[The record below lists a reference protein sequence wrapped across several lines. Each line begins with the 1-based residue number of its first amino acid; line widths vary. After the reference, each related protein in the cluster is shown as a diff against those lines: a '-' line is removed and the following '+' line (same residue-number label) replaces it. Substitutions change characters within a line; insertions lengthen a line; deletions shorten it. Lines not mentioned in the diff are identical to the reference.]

1 MDEEELEQPKKINL
15 GSFFERVDGLEKKA
29 NSALSQANSNLGV
42 ITNHK
47 TIINNLSISIEAMQT
62 KIRDIAN
69 YIIIEKKFEKD
80 LAEDRRLEE
89 QDAEQKRQMIQR
101 NADKIQ
107 PGGDQKK
114 VTPSEETTGGGG
126 GFFGGLLKLL
136 AIGGIAALALKL
148 APLLVPTLLGLMGA
162 GITALA
168 GIAFTKLLPKIFD
181 KVGKIFNGLK
191 ENIGKQLNRMKESI
205 GKLGKNIVEGAKRGV
220 GGVADFLTGGIFD
233 FDKKGD
239 SESDKISPSGM
250 MFRAGKEIV
259 GDVKERGFGG
269 VVGGVGDF
277 LTGGVFDFDKKGE
290 SATDKVSPLGMSMKV
305 GKALFEPLE
314 EKEEKRLITVNYN
327 EKLKNAL
334 KKREEYKESG
344 DTSRVAGIS
353 RKIEFYE
360 EKLKRGIVQEQVL
373 ATVKPSDNPL
383 KRIIGGISDRVE
395 NVKQAIVGGNENN
408 NNQSTMVQASKP
420 QVSDAEI
427 KLTQAPMPFIRTIEN
442 QYLSISPRNNKLPP
456 EIARM
461 IQ

>member
-29 NSALSQANSNLGV
+29 DSALSQANSNLGV
-42 ITNHK
+42 INNHK

-101 NADKIQ
+101 NDKVQ

-136 AIGGIAALALKL
+136 AVGGLAALALKL

-162 GITALA
+162 GITVLA
-168 GIAFTKLLPKIFD
+168 GLAFTKLLPKIFD
-181 KVGKIFNGLK
+181 KVG
-191 ENIGKQLNRMKESI
+191 NIITGIKDSIGNQLNKMKESI
-205 GKLGKNIVEGAKRGV
+205 GKLGKNIVEGTKRTV
-220 GGVADFLTGGIFD
+220 GGVADFFTGGIFD

-259 GDVKERGFGG
+259 GDVKERGFSG

-327 EKLKNAL
+327 EKLKEAEAR
-334 KKREEYKESG
+334 KAEYIKSG
-344 DTSRVAGIS
+344 ETSKLRGVDE
-353 RKIEFYE
+353 KIEYYQ
-360 EKLKRGIVQEQVL
+360 EKLERGIVQEQVL
-373 ATVKPSDNPL
+373 ATVKPSENPL

-420 QVSDAEI
+420 QVSDAQI

-442 QYLSISPRNNKLPP
+442 QYLSISPKNNKLPP

>member
-42 ITNHK
+42 INNHK

-89 QDAEQKRQMIQR
+89 QDAEQKRQMIER
-101 NADKIQ
+101 SDKIQ
-107 PGGDQKK
+107 PGGEQKK
-114 VTPSEETTGGGG
+114 VTPSEEKTGGGG

-136 AIGGIAALALKL
+136 AVGGLAAFALKL

-162 GITALA
+162 GITVLA
-168 GIAFTKLLPKIFD
+168 GLAFTKLLPKIFD
-181 KVGKIFNGLK
+181 KVG
-191 ENIGKQLNRMKESI
+191 NIITGIKDSIGNQLNKMKESI
-205 GKLGKNIVEGAKRGV
+205 GKLGKNIVEGTKRTV

-259 GDVKERGFGG
+259 GDVKERGFSG

-290 SATDKVSPLGMSMKV
+290 SATDKVSPLGMTMKV

-314 EKEEKRLITVNYN
+314 EKEEKRLITVNYA
-327 EKLKNAL
+327 EKLDDAL
-334 KKREEYKESG
+334 KRREGYEESG
-344 DTSRVAGIS
+344 DIKRVEGVT
-353 RKIEFYE
+353 RKIEFYQ
-360 EKLKRGIVQEQVL
+360 EKLKRGIVEEQVL
-373 ATVKPSDNPL
+373 ATVKPSENPL

-395 NVKQAIVGGNENN
+395 NVKQAIVGDNENN
-408 NNQSTMVQASKP
+408 DNQSTMVQASKP
-420 QVSDAEI
+420 QVSDAQI

-442 QYLSISPRNNKLPP
+442 QYLSISPKNNKLPP

>member
-101 NADKIQ
+101 NADKVQ

-168 GIAFTKLLPKIFD
+168 GLAFTKLLPKIFD
-181 KVGKIFNGLK
+181 KVG
-191 ENIGKQLNRMKESI
+191 NIITGIKDSIGNQLNKMKESI
-205 GKLGKNIVEGAKRGV
+205 GKLGKNIVEGTKRGV

-239 SESDKISPSGM
+239 SESDKISPTGM

-277 LTGGVFDFDKKGE
+277 LTGGVFDFDKKGK
-290 SATDKVSPLGMSMKV
+290 SDTDKVSPLGMSMKV

-327 EKLKNAL
+327 EKLKDAL
-334 KKREEYKESG
+334 KRREEYEESG
-344 DTSRVAGIS
+344 DIKRVEGVT

-420 QVSDAEI
+420 QVSAAEI

>member
-42 ITNHK
+42 INNHK

-69 YIIIEKKFEKD
+69 YIIIEKKVEKD

-89 QDAEQKRQMIQR
+89 QDAEQKRQMIER
-101 NADKIQ
+101 SDKIQ
-107 PGGDQKK
+107 PGGEQKK
-114 VTPSEETTGGGG
+114 VTPSEEKTGGGG

-136 AIGGIAALALKL
+136 AVGGLAAFALKL

-162 GITALA
+162 GITVLA
-168 GIAFTKLLPKIFD
+168 GLAFTKLLPKIFD
-181 KVGKIFNGLK
+181 KVG
-191 ENIGKQLNRMKESI
+191 NIITGIKDSIGNQLNKMKESI
-205 GKLGKNIVEGAKRGV
+205 GKLGKNIVEGTKSTV
-220 GGVADFLTGGIFD
+220 GGVGDFLTGGIFD

-259 GDVKERGFGG
+259 GDVKERGFSG

-290 SATDKVSPLGMSMKV
+290 SATDKVSPLGMTMKV

-314 EKEEKRLITVNYN
+314 EKEEKRLITVNYA
-327 EKLKNAL
+327 EKLDDAL
-334 KKREEYKESG
+334 KRREGYEESG
-344 DTSRVAGIS
+344 DIKRVEGVT
-353 RKIEFYE
+353 RKIEFYQ
-360 EKLKRGIVQEQVL
+360 EKLKRGIVEEQVL
-373 ATVKPSDNPL
+373 ATVKPSENPL

-395 NVKQAIVGGNENN
+395 NVKQAIVGDNENN
-408 NNQSTMVQASKP
+408 DNQSTMVQASKP
-420 QVSDAEI
+420 QVSDAQI

-442 QYLSISPRNNKLPP
+442 QYLSISPKNNKLPP

>member
-101 NADKIQ
+101 NDKVQ

-205 GKLGKNIVEGAKRGV
+205 GKLGKNIVEGTKRGV

-314 EKEEKRLITVNYN
+314 EKEEKRLVTVNYK
-327 EKLKNAL
+327 EKLKAAEARRDEYIKSGETSKL
-334 KKREEYKESG
+334 QGVEEY
-344 DTSRVAGIS
+344 
-353 RKIEFYE
+353 IEFYE

-373 ATVKPSDNPL
+373 ATVKPSENPL

-420 QVSDAEI
+420 QVSAAEI

>member
-42 ITNHK
+42 INNHK

-69 YIIIEKKFEKD
+69 YIIIEKKVEKD

-89 QDAEQKRQMIQR
+89 QDAEQKRQMIER
-101 NADKIQ
+101 SDKIQ
-107 PGGDQKK
+107 PGGEQKK
-114 VTPSEETTGGGG
+114 VTPSEEKTGGGG

-136 AIGGIAALALKL
+136 AVGGLAAFALKL

-162 GITALA
+162 GITVLA
-168 GIAFTKLLPKIFD
+168 GLAFTKLLPKIFD
-181 KVGKIFNGLK
+181 KVG
-191 ENIGKQLNRMKESI
+191 NIITGIKDSIGNQLNKMKESI
-205 GKLGKNIVEGAKRGV
+205 GKLGKNIVEGTKRTV

-259 GDVKERGFGG
+259 GDVKERGFSG

-290 SATDKVSPLGMSMKV
+290 SATDKVSPLGMTMKV

-314 EKEEKRLITVNYN
+314 EKEEKRLITVNYA
-327 EKLKNAL
+327 EKLDDAL
-334 KKREEYKESG
+334 KRREGYEESG
-344 DTSRVAGIS
+344 DIKRVEGVT
-353 RKIEFYE
+353 RKIEFYQ
-360 EKLKRGIVQEQVL
+360 EKLKRGIVEEQVL
-373 ATVKPSDNPL
+373 ATVKPSENPL

-408 NNQSTMVQASKP
+408 SNQSTMVQASKP
-420 QVSDAEI
+420 QVSAAEI

>member
-42 ITNHK
+42 INNHK

-101 NADKIQ
+101 NDKVQ

-181 KVGKIFNGLK
+181 KVGKIITGIK
-191 ENIGKQLNRMKESI
+191 DSIGNQLNKMKESI
-205 GKLGKNIVEGAKRGV
+205 GKLGKNIVEGTKRGV

-239 SESDKISPSGM
+239 SESDKISPTGM

-277 LTGGVFDFDKKGE
+277 LTGGVFDFDKKGK
-290 SATDKVSPLGMSMKV
+290 SATDRVSPLGMSMKV

-314 EKEEKRLITVNYN
+314 EKEEKRLVTVNYK
-327 EKLKNAL
+327 EKLKAAEARRDEYIKSGETSKL
-334 KKREEYKESG
+334 QGVEEY
-344 DTSRVAGIS
+344 
-353 RKIEFYE
+353 IEYYQ

>member
-29 NSALSQANSNLGV
+29 DSALSQANSNLGV
-42 ITNHK
+42 INNHK

-101 NADKIQ
+101 NDKVQ

-136 AIGGIAALALKL
+136 AVGGLAGLALSL
-148 APLLVPTLLGLMGA
+148 APLLVPTLLGLMKV
-162 GITALA
+162 GIIGLA
-168 GIAFTKLLPKIFD
+168 GFAFTKLLPKIFD
-181 KVGKIFNGLK
+181 KVGDIFNGLK

-205 GKLGKNIVEGAKRGV
+205 GKLGKNIVEGTKRTV

-239 SESDKISPSGM
+239 SESDKLSPTGA

-259 GDVKERGFGG
+259 GDVKERGISG

-290 SATDKVSPLGMSMKV
+290 SATDKVSPLGMTMKV

-327 EKLKNAL
+327 EKLKEAEAR
-334 KKREEYKESG
+334 KAEYIKSG
-344 DTSRVAGIS
+344 ETSKLRGVDE
-353 RKIEFYE
+353 KIEYYQ
-360 EKLKRGIVQEQVL
+360 EKLERGIVQEQVL
-373 ATVKPSDNPL
+373 ATVKPSENPL

-420 QVSDAEI
+420 QVSDAQI

-442 QYLSISPRNNKLPP
+442 QYLSISPKNNKLPP

>member
-42 ITNHK
+42 INNHK

-69 YIIIEKKFEKD
+69 YIIIEKKVEKD

-89 QDAEQKRQMIQR
+89 QDAEQKRQMIER
-101 NADKIQ
+101 SDKIQ
-107 PGGDQKK
+107 PGGEQKK
-114 VTPSEETTGGGG
+114 VTPSEEKTGGGG

-136 AIGGIAALALKL
+136 AVGGLAAFALKL

-162 GITALA
+162 GITVLA
-168 GIAFTKLLPKIFD
+168 GLAFTKLLPKIFD
-181 KVGKIFNGLK
+181 KVG
-191 ENIGKQLNRMKESI
+191 NIITGIKDSIGNQLNKMKESI
-205 GKLGKNIVEGAKRGV
+205 GKLGKNIVEGTKRTV

-259 GDVKERGFGG
+259 SDVNERGFGG

-290 SATDKVSPLGMSMKV
+290 SATDKVSPLGMTMKV

-327 EKLKNAL
+327 EKLKDAL
-334 KKREEYKESG
+334 KRREEYKESG
-344 DTSRVAGIS
+344 DTKRVEGVT

-373 ATVKPSDNPL
+373 ATVKPSENPL

-408 NNQSTMVQASKP
+408 SNQSTMVQASKP
-420 QVSDAEI
+420 QVSAAEI

>member
-29 NSALSQANSNLGV
+29 NSALSQASSNLGV
-42 ITNHK
+42 INNHK

-89 QDAEQKRQMIQR
+89 QDAEQKRQMIER
-101 NADKIQ
+101 NDQVQ

-126 GFFGGLLKLL
+126 GFLGGLLKLL
-136 AIGGIAALALKL
+136 AVGGLAAFALKL
-148 APLLVPTLLGLMGA
+148 APLLGPTLLGLMGA
-162 GITALA
+162 GITVLA
-168 GIAFTKLLPKIFD
+168 GLAFTKLLPKIFD
-181 KVGKIFNGLK
+181 KVG
-191 ENIGKQLNRMKESI
+191 NIITGIKDSIGNQLNKMKESI
-205 GKLGKNIVEGAKRGV
+205 GKLGKNIVEGTKRTV

-259 GDVKERGFGG
+259 GDVKERGISG

-290 SATDKVSPLGMSMKV
+290 SATDKVSPLGMTMKV

-314 EKEEKRLITVNYN
+314 EKEEKRLITVNYA
-327 EKLKNAL
+327 EKLDDAL
-334 KKREEYKESG
+334 KRREGYEESG
-344 DTSRVAGIS
+344 DIKRVEGVT
-353 RKIEFYE
+353 RKIEFYQ
-360 EKLKRGIVQEQVL
+360 EKLKRGIVEEQVL
-373 ATVKPSDNPL
+373 ATVKPSENPL

-395 NVKQAIVGGNENN
+395 NVKQAIVGDNENN
-408 NNQSTMVQASKP
+408 DNQSTMVQASKP
-420 QVSDAEI
+420 QVSDAQI

-442 QYLSISPRNNKLPP
+442 QYLSISPKNNKLPP

>member
-42 ITNHK
+42 INNHK

-69 YIIIEKKFEKD
+69 YIIIEKKVEKD

-89 QDAEQKRQMIQR
+89 QDAEQKRQMIER
-101 NADKIQ
+101 SDKIQ
-107 PGGDQKK
+107 PGGEQKK
-114 VTPSEETTGGGG
+114 VTPSEEKTGGGG

-136 AIGGIAALALKL
+136 AVGGLAAFALKL

-162 GITALA
+162 GITVLA
-168 GIAFTKLLPKIFD
+168 GLAFTKLLPKIFD
-181 KVGKIFNGLK
+181 KVG
-191 ENIGKQLNRMKESI
+191 NIITGIKDSIGNQLNKMKESI
-205 GKLGKNIVEGAKRGV
+205 GKLGKNIVEGTKRTV

-259 GDVKERGFGG
+259 GDVKERGFSG

-290 SATDKVSPLGMSMKV
+290 SATDKVSPLGMTMKV

-314 EKEEKRLITVNYN
+314 EKEEKRLITVNYA
-327 EKLKNAL
+327 EKLDDAL
-334 KKREEYKESG
+334 KRREGYEESG
-344 DTSRVAGIS
+344 DIKRVEGVT
-353 RKIEFYE
+353 RKIEFYQ
-360 EKLKRGIVQEQVL
+360 EKLKRGIVEEQVL
-373 ATVKPSDNPL
+373 ATVKPSENPL

-395 NVKQAIVGGNENN
+395 NVKQAIVGDNENN
-408 NNQSTMVQASKP
+408 DNQSTMVQASKP
-420 QVSDAEI
+420 QVSDAQI

-442 QYLSISPRNNKLPP
+442 QYLSISPKNNKLPP

>member
-42 ITNHK
+42 INNHK

-89 QDAEQKRQMIQR
+89 QDAEQKRQMIER
-101 NADKIQ
+101 NDQVQ
-107 PGGDQKK
+107 PAEDQKK
-114 VTPSEETTGGGG
+114 VTPSEEKTGGGG

-136 AIGGIAALALKL
+136 AVGGLAGLALSL
-148 APLLVPTLLGLMGA
+148 APLLVPTLLGLMKV
-162 GITALA
+162 GIIGLA
-168 GIAFTKLLPKIFD
+168 GFAFTKLLPKIFD
-181 KVGKIFNGLK
+181 KVGDIFNGLK

-205 GKLGKNIVEGAKRGV
+205 GKLGKNIVEGTKRTV

-239 SESDKISPSGM
+239 SESDKISPTGM

-327 EKLKNAL
+327 EKLKEAEAR
-334 KKREEYKESG
+334 KAEYIKSG
-344 DTSRVAGIS
+344 ETSKLRGVDE
-353 RKIEFYE
+353 KIEYYQ
-360 EKLKRGIVQEQVL
+360 EKLERGIVQEQVL
-373 ATVKPSDNPL
+373 ATVKPSENPL

-420 QVSDAEI
+420 QVSDAQI

-442 QYLSISPRNNKLPP
+442 QYLSISPKNNKLPP

>member
-42 ITNHK
+42 INNHK

-89 QDAEQKRQMIQR
+89 QDAEQKRQMIER
-101 NADKIQ
+101 NDQVQ
-107 PGGDQKK
+107 PAEDQKK
-114 VTPSEETTGGGG
+114 VTPSEEKTGGGG

-136 AIGGIAALALKL
+136 AVGGLAGLALSL
-148 APLLVPTLLGLMGA
+148 APLLVPTLLGLMKV
-162 GITALA
+162 GIIALA
-168 GIAFTKLLPKIFD
+168 GFAFTKLLPKIFD
-181 KVGKIFNGLK
+181 KVGDIFNGLK

-205 GKLGKNIVEGAKRGV
+205 GKLAKNIVEGTKRTV

-233 FDKKGD
+233 FDKKGE
-239 SESDKISPSGM
+239 SESDKLSPTGA

-259 GDVKERGFGG
+259 GDVKERGISG

-277 LTGGVFDFDKKGE
+277 LTGGIFDFDKKGNTKVQDLQQNIIE
-290 SATDKVSPLGMSMKV
+290 KGKDVVGGVYDKV
-305 GKALFEPLE
+305 
-314 EKEEKRLITVNYN
+314 
-327 EKLKNAL
+327 
-334 KKREEYKESG
+334 ESG
-344 DTSRVAGIS
+344 TKKVKETGANLIDKATGNLFDLNKEGGTTTGGGRV
-353 RKIEFYE
+353 
-360 EKLKRGIVQEQVL
+360 L
-373 ATVKPSDNPL
+373 
-383 KRIIGGISDRVE
+383 GGILDAVTGNKFDFDRKDGVVETESEKSGLQKIITNIGDRVE
-395 NVKQAIVGGNENN
+395 NIKQTIVGNNENN
-408 NNQSTMVQASKP
+408 DNQSTMVQASKP
-420 QVSDAEI
+420 QVSDAQI

>member
-42 ITNHK
+42 INNHK

-69 YIIIEKKFEKD
+69 YIIIEKKVEKD

-89 QDAEQKRQMIQR
+89 QDAEQKRQMIER
-101 NADKIQ
+101 SDKIQ
-107 PGGDQKK
+107 PGGEQKK
-114 VTPSEETTGGGG
+114 VTPSEEKTGGGG

-136 AIGGIAALALKL
+136 AVGGLAAFALKL

-162 GITALA
+162 GITVLA
-168 GIAFTKLLPKIFD
+168 GLAFTKLLPKIFD
-181 KVGKIFNGLK
+181 KVG
-191 ENIGKQLNRMKESI
+191 NIITGIKDSIGNQLNKMKESI
-205 GKLGKNIVEGAKRGV
+205 GKLGKNIVEGTKRTV

-259 GDVKERGFGG
+259 GDVKERGFSG

-290 SATDKVSPLGMSMKV
+290 SATDKVSPLGMTMKV

-314 EKEEKRLITVNYN
+314 EKEEKRLITVNYA
-327 EKLKNAL
+327 EKLDDAL
-334 KKREEYKESG
+334 KRREGYEESG
-344 DTSRVAGIS
+344 DIKRVEGVT
-353 RKIEFYE
+353 RKIEFYQ
-360 EKLKRGIVQEQVL
+360 EKLKRGIVEEQVL
-373 ATVKPSDNPL
+373 ATVKPSENPL

-408 NNQSTMVQASKP
+408 SNQSTMVQASKP
-420 QVSDAEI
+420 QVSAAEI

-442 QYLSISPRNNKLPP
+442 QYLSISPRNNNLPP

-461 IQ
+461 IK

>member
-42 ITNHK
+42 INNHK

-89 QDAEQKRQMIQR
+89 QDAEQKRQMIER
-101 NADKIQ
+101 NDKVQ

-126 GFFGGLLKLL
+126 GGFFGGLLKLL
-136 AIGGIAALALKL
+136 AVGGLAGLALSL
-148 APLLVPTLLGLMGA
+148 APLLVPTLLGLMKV
-162 GITALA
+162 GIIGLA
-168 GIAFTKLLPKIFD
+168 GFAFTKLLPKIFD
-181 KVGKIFNGLK
+181 KVGDIFNGLK

-205 GKLGKNIVEGAKRGV
+205 GKLGKNIVEGTKRTV

-239 SESDKISPSGM
+239 SESDKLSPTGA

-259 GDVKERGFGG
+259 GDVKERGISG

-290 SATDKVSPLGMSMKV
+290 SATDKVSPLGMTMKV

-327 EKLKNAL
+327 EKLKDAL
-334 KKREEYKESG
+334 KRREEYEESG
-344 DTSRVAGIS
+344 DIKRVEGVT

-373 ATVKPSDNPL
+373 ATVKPSENPL

-420 QVSDAEI
+420 QVSDAQI

-442 QYLSISPRNNKLPP
+442 QYLSISPKNNKLPP

>member
-42 ITNHK
+42 INNHK

-62 KIRDIAN
+62 KIRDIAD
-69 YIIIEKKFEKD
+69 YIIIEKKVEKD

-89 QDAEQKRQMIQR
+89 QDAEQKRQMIER
-101 NADKIQ
+101 SDKIQ
-107 PGGDQKK
+107 PGGEQKK
-114 VTPSEETTGGGG
+114 VTPSEEKTGGGG

-136 AIGGIAALALKL
+136 AVGGLAAFALKL

-162 GITALA
+162 GITVLA
-168 GIAFTKLLPKIFD
+168 GLAFTKLLPKIFD
-181 KVGKIFNGLK
+181 KVG
-191 ENIGKQLNRMKESI
+191 NIITGIKDSIGNQLNKMKESI
-205 GKLGKNIVEGAKRGV
+205 GKLGKNIVEGTKRTV

-259 GDVKERGFGG
+259 GDVKERGFSG

-290 SATDKVSPLGMSMKV
+290 SATDKVSPLGMTMKV

-314 EKEEKRLITVNYN
+314 EKEEKRLITVNYA
-327 EKLKNAL
+327 EKLDDAL
-334 KKREEYKESG
+334 KRREGYEESG
-344 DTSRVAGIS
+344 DIKRVEGVT
-353 RKIEFYE
+353 RKIEFYQ
-360 EKLKRGIVQEQVL
+360 EKLKRGIVEEQVL
-373 ATVKPSDNPL
+373 ATVKPSENPL

-395 NVKQAIVGGNENN
+395 NVKQAIVGDNENN
-408 NNQSTMVQASKP
+408 DNQSTMVQASKP
-420 QVSDAEI
+420 QVSDAQI

-442 QYLSISPRNNKLPP
+442 QYLSISPKNNKLPP

>member
-29 NSALSQANSNLGV
+29 NSALSQASSNLGV
-42 ITNHK
+42 INNHK

-89 QDAEQKRQMIQR
+89 QDAEQKRQMIER
-101 NADKIQ
+101 NDQVQ

-126 GFFGGLLKLL
+126 GFLGGLLKLL
-136 AIGGIAALALKL
+136 AVGGLAALALKL
-148 APLLVPTLLGLMGA
+148 APLLVTSLLGLMKV
-162 GITALA
+162 GIIGLA
-168 GIAFTKLLPKIFD
+168 GFAFTKLLPKIFD
-181 KVGKIFNGLK
+181 KVGDIFNGLK

-205 GKLGKNIVEGAKRGV
+205 GKLGKNIVEGTKRTV
-220 GGVADFLTGGIFD
+220 GGVADFFTGGIFD

-239 SESDKISPSGM
+239 SESDKLSPTGA

-259 GDVKERGFGG
+259 GDVKERGISG

-290 SATDKVSPLGMSMKV
+290 SATDKVSPLGMTMKV

-314 EKEEKRLITVNYN
+314 EKEEK
-327 EKLKNAL
+327 
-334 KKREEYKESG
+334 KK
-344 DTSRVAGIS
+344 
-353 RKIEFYE
+353 
-360 EKLKRGIVQEQVL
+360 
-373 ATVKPSDNPL
+373 
-383 KRIIGGISDRVE
+383 
-395 NVKQAIVGGNENN
+395 
-408 NNQSTMVQASKP
+408 
-420 QVSDAEI
+420 
-427 KLTQAPMPFIRTIEN
+427 
-442 QYLSISPRNNKLPP
+442 
-456 EIARM
+456 
-461 IQ
+461 

>member
-42 ITNHK
+42 INNHK

-69 YIIIEKKFEKD
+69 YIIIEKKVEKD

-89 QDAEQKRQMIQR
+89 QDAEQKRQMIER
-101 NADKIQ
+101 SDKIQ
-107 PGGDQKK
+107 PGGEQKK
-114 VTPSEETTGGGG
+114 VTPSEEKTGGGG

-136 AIGGIAALALKL
+136 AVGGLAAFALKL

-162 GITALA
+162 GITVLA
-168 GIAFTKLLPKIFD
+168 GLAFTKLLPKIFD
-181 KVGKIFNGLK
+181 KVG
-191 ENIGKQLNRMKESI
+191 NIITGIKDSIGNQLNKMKESI
-205 GKLGKNIVEGAKRGV
+205 GKLGKNIVEGTKRTV

-259 GDVKERGFGG
+259 GDVKERGFSG

-290 SATDKVSPLGMSMKV
+290 SATDKVSPLGMTMKV

-314 EKEEKRLITVNYN
+314 EKEEKRLITVNYA
-327 EKLKNAL
+327 EKLDDAL
-334 KKREEYKESG
+334 KRREGYEESG
-344 DTSRVAGIS
+344 DIKRVEGVT
-353 RKIEFYE
+353 RKIEFYQ
-360 EKLKRGIVQEQVL
+360 EKLKRGIVEEQVL
-373 ATVKPSDNPL
+373 ATVKPSENPL

-395 NVKQAIVGGNENN
+395 NVKQAIVGDKENN
-408 NNQSTMVQASKP
+408 DNQTTMVQASKP
-420 QVSDAEI
+420 QVSDAQI

-442 QYLSISPRNNKLPP
+442 QYLSISPKNNKLPP

>member
-42 ITNHK
+42 INNHK

-101 NADKIQ
+101 NDKVQ

-126 GFFGGLLKLL
+126 GFLGGLLKLL
-136 AIGGIAALALKL
+136 AVGGLAALALKL
-148 APLLVPTLLGLMGA
+148 APLLVTSLLGLMKV
-162 GITALA
+162 GIVALA
-168 GIAFTKLLPKIFD
+168 GFAFTKLLPKIFD

-205 GKLGKNIVEGAKRGV
+205 GKLGKNIVEGTKRGV

-290 SATDKVSPLGMSMKV
+290 SATDKVSPLGMTMKV

-327 EKLKNAL
+327 EKLKEAEAR
-334 KKREEYKESG
+334 KAEYIKSG
-344 DTSRVAGIS
+344 ETSKLRGVDE
-353 RKIEFYE
+353 KIEYYQ
-360 EKLKRGIVQEQVL
+360 EKLERGIVQEQVL
-373 ATVKPSDNPL
+373 ATVKPSENPL

-408 NNQSTMVQASKP
+408 SNQSTMVQASKP
-420 QVSDAEI
+420 QVSAAEI

>member
-42 ITNHK
+42 INNHK

-101 NADKIQ
+101 NDKVQ

-136 AIGGIAALALKL
+136 AVGGLAAFALKL

-162 GITALA
+162 GITVLA
-168 GIAFTKLLPKIFD
+168 GLAFTKLLPKIFD
-181 KVGKIFNGLK
+181 KVG
-191 ENIGKQLNRMKESI
+191 NIITGIKDSIGNQLNKMKESI
-205 GKLGKNIVEGAKRGV
+205 GKLGKNIVEGTKRGV

-239 SESDKISPSGM
+239 SESDKISPTGM

-277 LTGGVFDFDKKGE
+277 LTGGVFDFDKKGD

-327 EKLKNAL
+327 EKLKEAEAR
-334 KKREEYKESG
+334 KAEYIKSG
-344 DTSRVAGIS
+344 ETSKLRGVDE
-353 RKIEFYE
+353 KIEYYQ

-373 ATVKPSDNPL
+373 ATVKPSENPL

-395 NVKQAIVGGNENN
+395 NVKQAIVGDNENN
-408 NNQSTMVQASKP
+408 DNQSTMVQASKP
-420 QVSDAEI
+420 QVSDAQI

-442 QYLSISPRNNKLPP
+442 QYLSISPKNNKLPP

>member
-42 ITNHK
+42 INNHK

-69 YIIIEKKFEKD
+69 YIIIEKKIEKN

-89 QDAEQKRQMIQR
+89 QDAEQKRQMIER
-101 NADKIQ
+101 SDKIQ
-107 PGGDQKK
+107 PGGEQKK
-114 VTPSEETTGGGG
+114 VTPSEEKTGGGG

-136 AIGGIAALALKL
+136 AVGGLAAFALKL

-162 GITALA
+162 GITVLA
-168 GIAFTKLLPKIFD
+168 GLAFTKLLPKIFD
-181 KVGKIFNGLK
+181 KVG
-191 ENIGKQLNRMKESI
+191 NIITGIKDSIGNQLNKMKESI
-205 GKLGKNIVEGAKRGV
+205 GKLGKNIVEGTKRTV

-259 GDVKERGFGG
+259 GDVKERGFSG

-290 SATDKVSPLGMSMKV
+290 SATDKVSPLGMTMKV

-314 EKEEKRLITVNYN
+314 EKEEKRLITVNYA
-327 EKLKNAL
+327 EKLDDAL
-334 KKREEYKESG
+334 KRREGYEESG
-344 DTSRVAGIS
+344 DIKRVEGVT
-353 RKIEFYE
+353 RKIEFYQ
-360 EKLKRGIVQEQVL
+360 EKLKRGIVEEQVL
-373 ATVKPSDNPL
+373 ATVKPSENPL

-395 NVKQAIVGGNENN
+395 NVKQAIVGDNENN
-408 NNQSTMVQASKP
+408 DNQSTMVQASKP
-420 QVSDAEI
+420 QVSDAQI

-442 QYLSISPRNNKLPP
+442 QYLSISPKNNKLPP

>member
-42 ITNHK
+42 INNHK

-69 YIIIEKKFEKD
+69 YIIIEKKVEKD

-89 QDAEQKRQMIQR
+89 QDAEQKRQMIER
-101 NADKIQ
+101 SDKIQ
-107 PGGDQKK
+107 PGGEQKK
-114 VTPSEETTGGGG
+114 VTPSEEKTGGGG

-136 AIGGIAALALKL
+136 AVGGLAAFALKL

-162 GITALA
+162 GITVLA
-168 GIAFTKLLPKIFD
+168 GLAFTKLLPKIFD
-181 KVGKIFNGLK
+181 KVG
-191 ENIGKQLNRMKESI
+191 NIITGIKDSIGNQLNKMKESI
-205 GKLGKNIVEGAKRGV
+205 GKLGKNIVEGTKRTV

-259 GDVKERGFGG
+259 GDVKERGFSG

-290 SATDKVSPLGMSMKV
+290 SATDKVSPLGMTMKV

-314 EKEEKRLITVNYN
+314 EKEEKRLITVNYA
-327 EKLKNAL
+327 EKLDDAL
-334 KKREEYKESG
+334 KRREGYEESG
-344 DTSRVAGIS
+344 DIKRVEGVT
-353 RKIEFYE
+353 RKIEFYQ
-360 EKLKRGIVQEQVL
+360 EKLKRGIVEEQVL
-373 ATVKPSDNPL
+373 ATVKPSENPL

-395 NVKQAIVGGNENN
+395 NVKQAIVGDNENN
-408 NNQSTMVQASKP
+408 DKRYGQWKKWNFDNWKNGV
-420 QVSDAEI
+420 E
-427 KLTQAPMPFIRTIEN
+427 
-442 QYLSISPRNNKLPP
+442 
-456 EIARM
+456 
-461 IQ
+461 

>member
-42 ITNHK
+42 INNHK

-101 NADKIQ
+101 NADKVQ

-181 KVGKIFNGLK
+181 KVG
-191 ENIGKQLNRMKESI
+191 NIITGIKDSIGNQLNRMKESI
-205 GKLGKNIVEGAKRGV
+205 GKLGKNIVEGTKRTV

-239 SESDKISPSGM
+239 SESDKI
-250 MFRAGKEIV
+250 
-259 GDVKERGFGG
+259 
-269 VVGGVGDF
+269 
-277 LTGGVFDFDKKGE
+277 
-290 SATDKVSPLGMSMKV
+290 
-305 GKALFEPLE
+305 
-314 EKEEKRLITVNYN
+314 
-327 EKLKNAL
+327 
-334 KKREEYKESG
+334 
-344 DTSRVAGIS
+344 
-353 RKIEFYE
+353 
-360 EKLKRGIVQEQVL
+360 
-373 ATVKPSDNPL
+373 
-383 KRIIGGISDRVE
+383 
-395 NVKQAIVGGNENN
+395 
-408 NNQSTMVQASKP
+408 
-420 QVSDAEI
+420 
-427 KLTQAPMPFIRTIEN
+427 
-442 QYLSISPRNNKLPP
+442 
-456 EIARM
+456 
-461 IQ
+461 

>member
-42 ITNHK
+42 INNHK

-101 NADKIQ
+101 NDKVQ

-126 GFFGGLLKLL
+126 GFLGGLLKLL
-136 AIGGIAALALKL
+136 AVGGLAALALKL
-148 APLLVPTLLGLMGA
+148 APLLVTSLLGLMKV
-162 GITALA
+162 GIVALA
-168 GIAFTKLLPKIFD
+168 GFAFTKLLPKIFD

-205 GKLGKNIVEGAKRGV
+205 GKLGKNIVEGTKRTV
-220 GGVADFLTGGIFD
+220 GGVADFFTGGIFD

-239 SESDKISPSGM
+239 SESDKLSPTGA

-259 GDVKERGFGG
+259 GDVKERGISG

-290 SATDKVSPLGMSMKV
+290 SATDKVSPLGMTMKV

-327 EKLKNAL
+327 EKLKEAEARKAEYIKSGETSKL
-334 KKREEYKESG
+334 QGVEEY
-344 DTSRVAGIS
+344 
-353 RKIEFYE
+353 IEFYE

-408 NNQSTMVQASKP
+408 SNQSTMVQASKP
-420 QVSDAEI
+420 QVSAAEI

>member
-42 ITNHK
+42 INNHK

-89 QDAEQKRQMIQR
+89 QDAEQKRQMIER
-101 NADKIQ
+101 SDKIQ
-107 PGGDQKK
+107 PGGEQKK

-126 GFFGGLLKLL
+126 GFLGGLLKLL
-136 AIGGIAALALKL
+136 AFGGLAALALKL

-205 GKLGKNIVEGAKRGV
+205 GKLGKNIVEGTKRGV

-259 GDVKERGFGG
+259 GDVKERGFSG

-290 SATDKVSPLGMSMKV
+290 SATDKVSPLGMTMKV

-314 EKEEKRLITVNYN
+314 EKEEKRLITVNYA
-327 EKLKNAL
+327 EKLDDAL
-334 KKREEYKESG
+334 KRREGYEESG
-344 DTSRVAGIS
+344 DIKRVEGVT
-353 RKIEFYE
+353 RKIEYYQ
-360 EKLKRGIVQEQVL
+360 EKLKRGIVEEQVL
-373 ATVKPSDNPL
+373 ATVKPSENPL

-395 NVKQAIVGGNENN
+395 NVKQAIVGDNENN
-408 NNQSTMVQASKP
+408 DNQSTMVQASKP
-420 QVSDAEI
+420 QVSDAQI

>member
-101 NADKIQ
+101 NDKVQ

-205 GKLGKNIVEGAKRGV
+205 GKLGKNIVEGTKRGV

-277 LTGGVFDFDKKGE
+277 LTGGVFDFDKRGD

-314 EKEEKRLITVNYN
+314 EKEEKRLVTVNYK
-327 EKLKNAL
+327 EKLKAAEARRDEYIKSGETSKL
-334 KKREEYKESG
+334 QGVEEY
-344 DTSRVAGIS
+344 
-353 RKIEFYE
+353 IEFYE

-373 ATVKPSDNPL
+373 ATVKPSENPL

-420 QVSDAEI
+420 QVSAAEI

>member
-42 ITNHK
+42 INNHK

-89 QDAEQKRQMIQR
+89 QDAEQKRQMIER
-101 NADKIQ
+101 SDKIQ
-107 PGGDQKK
+107 PGGEQKK
-114 VTPSEETTGGGG
+114 VTPSEETSGGGG
-126 GFFGGLLKLL
+126 GFLGGLLKLL
-136 AIGGIAALALKL
+136 AVGGLAALALKL
-148 APLLVPTLLGLMGA
+148 APLLVPTLLGLMKV
-162 GITALA
+162 GIIALA
-168 GIAFTKLLPKIFD
+168 GFAFTKLLPKIFD
-181 KVGKIFNGLK
+181 KVGDIFNGLK

-205 GKLGKNIVEGAKRGV
+205 GKLGKNIVEGTKRGV

-239 SESDKISPSGM
+239 SESDKISPTGM

-277 LTGGVFDFDKKGE
+277 LTGGVFDFDKKGK
-290 SATDKVSPLGMSMKV
+290 SDTDKVSPLGMTMKV

-314 EKEEKRLITVNYN
+314 EKEEKRLITVNYA
-327 EKLKNAL
+327 EKLDDAL
-334 KKREEYKESG
+334 KRREGYEESG
-344 DTSRVAGIS
+344 DIKRVEGVT
-353 RKIEFYE
+353 RKIEFYQ

-373 ATVKPSDNPL
+373 ATVKPSENPL

-395 NVKQAIVGGNENN
+395 NVKQAIVGGNEDND
-408 NNQSTMVQASKP
+408 NQSTMVQASKP
-420 QVSDAEI
+420 QVSLAEI
-427 KLTQAPMPFIRTIEN
+427 KLTQAPIPFIRTIEN

>member
-42 ITNHK
+42 INNHK

-69 YIIIEKKFEKD
+69 YIIIEKKVEKD

-89 QDAEQKRQMIQR
+89 QDAEQKRQMIER
-101 NADKIQ
+101 SDKIQ
-107 PGGDQKK
+107 PGGEQKK
-114 VTPSEETTGGGG
+114 VTPSEEKTGGGG

-136 AIGGIAALALKL
+136 AVGGLAAFALKL

-162 GITALA
+162 GITVLA
-168 GIAFTKLLPKIFD
+168 GLAFTKLLPKIFD
-181 KVGKIFNGLK
+181 KVG
-191 ENIGKQLNRMKESI
+191 NIITGIKDSIGNQLNKMKESI
-205 GKLGKNIVEGAKRGV
+205 GKLGKNIVEGTKRTV
-220 GGVADFLTGGIFD
+220 GGVADFLTRGIFD

-259 GDVKERGFGG
+259 SDVNERGFGG

-290 SATDKVSPLGMSMKV
+290 SATDKVSPLGMTMKV

-327 EKLKNAL
+327 EKLKDAL
-334 KKREEYKESG
+334 KRREEYEESG
-344 DTSRVAGIS
+344 DTKRVEGVT

-360 EKLKRGIVQEQVL
+360 EKLKRGITQERVL
-373 ATVKPSDNPL
+373 ATVKPSENPL

-408 NNQSTMVQASKP
+408 SNQSTMVQASKP
-420 QVSDAEI
+420 QVSAAEI

>member
-42 ITNHK
+42 INNHK

-69 YIIIEKKFEKD
+69 YIIIEKKVEKD

-89 QDAEQKRQMIQR
+89 QDAEQKRQMIER
-101 NADKIQ
+101 SDKIQ
-107 PGGDQKK
+107 PGGEQKK
-114 VTPSEETTGGGG
+114 VTPSEEKTGGGG

-136 AIGGIAALALKL
+136 AVGGLAAFALKL

-162 GITALA
+162 GITVLA
-168 GIAFTKLLPKIFD
+168 GLAFTKLLPKIFD
-181 KVGKIFNGLK
+181 KVG
-191 ENIGKQLNRMKESI
+191 NIITGIKDSIGNQLNKMKESI
-205 GKLGKNIVEGAKRGV
+205 GKLGKNIVEGTKRTV

-259 GDVKERGFGG
+259 GDVKERGISG

-290 SATDKVSPLGMSMKV
+290 SATDKVSPLGMTMKV

-314 EKEEKRLITVNYN
+314 EKEEKRLITVNYA
-327 EKLKNAL
+327 EKLDDAL
-334 KKREEYKESG
+334 KRREGYEESG
-344 DTSRVAGIS
+344 DIKRVEGVT
-353 RKIEFYE
+353 RKIEFYQ
-360 EKLKRGIVQEQVL
+360 EKLKRGIVEEQVL
-373 ATVKPSDNPL
+373 ATVKPSENPL

-395 NVKQAIVGGNENN
+395 NVKQAIVGDNENN
-408 NNQSTMVQASKP
+408 DNQSTMVQASKP
-420 QVSDAEI
+420 QVSDAQI

-442 QYLSISPRNNKLPP
+442 QYLSISPKNNKLPP